1 MSNPALDEDDFAG
14 EPQQKPRKGT
24 AILRRLPL
32 YGGGAVALAVA
43 GLMFISLKSVS
54 ALDQR
59 LTHVEKQQNVV
70 YSQALARSDLTP
82 LQDSLKAYG
91 GELKQQQQQI
101 AALQAALKA
110 AQSSPALSALQQSVG
125 ELSEA
130 RQSMQSQLSGFDAQL
145 SALRDASQKATH
157 ADALPAVPAVKKPAP
172 AKPRHAVMNAAR
184 RAPFVLTG
192 VEKRGTTFFAAV
204 APQGFSDLT
213 QIRLIGEGESVQG
226 WTLIGAGY
234 GQAQFR
240 VNGRVTTV
248 NVH

>member
-1 MSNPALDEDDFAG
+1 MSNSALDEDDFAG
-14 EPQQKPRKGT
+14 EPQQKPRRGA

-32 YGGGAVALAVA
+32 YGGVALALAVA
-43 GLMFISLKSVS
+43 GLTFISLKSVS

-59 LTHVEKQQNVV
+59 LGHVEKQQNVV

-101 AALQAALKA
+101 AALQAAMKT
-110 AQSSPALSALQQSVG
+110 AQSSPALAALQQSVG
-125 ELSEA
+125 ELSAA
-130 RQSMQSQLSGFDAQL
+130 RQDMQSQLSGFDAQL
-145 SALRDASQKATH
+145 NALRDASQKAPHT
-157 ADALPAVPAVKKPAP
+157 DAPPATTAVKKAAP
-172 AKPRHAVMNAAR
+172 AKPRHAALNAAR

-192 VEKRGTTFFAAV
+192 VEKRGTTSFAAV
-204 APQGFSDLT
+204 APRGFSGLS
-213 QIRLIGEGESVQG
+213 QIRLIGEGQSVQG

-240 VNGRVTTV
+240 VNGRLTTV

>member
-1 MSNPALDEDDFAG
+1 MSNPTLDEDDFAG

-91 GELKQQQQQI
+91 GELKQQQI

-110 AQSSPALSALQQSVG
+110 AQSSPALATLQQAVG
-125 ELSEA
+125 DLSAA
-130 RQSMQSQLSGFDAQL
+130 RQSMQAQLSGLDAQL
-145 SALRDASQKATH
+145 NALQATSKKTPE
-157 ADALPAVPAVKKPAP
+157 ADTTPAVKKPAP
-172 AKPRHAVMNAAR
+172 AKPHRAAMKVAR
-184 RAPFVLTG
+184 SAPFVLTG
-192 VEKRGTTFFAAV
+192 VEKRGTTSFAAV
-204 APQGFSDLT
+204 APQGFSDLS
-213 QIRLIGEGESVQG
+213 QIRLIGEGQSVQG
-226 WTLIGAGY
+226 WTLISAGY

-240 VNGRVTTV
+240 VNGHLTTV

>member
-14 EPQQKPRKGT
+14 EPQQKPRKGA

-32 YGGGAVALAVA
+32 YGGVAVALAVA
-43 GLMFISLKSVS
+43 GLTFISLKSVS

-59 LTHVEKQQNVV
+59 LGHVEKQQNVV
-70 YSQALARSDLTP
+70 YSQALTRSDLTP

-91 GELKQQQQQI
+91 GDLKRQQQQI
-101 AALQAALKA
+101 AALKEAR
-110 AQSSPALSALQQSVG
+110 SGPALAALQQAVG
-125 ELSEA
+125 ELSAA

-145 SALRDASQKATH
+145 NALRAAPQKAP
-157 ADALPAVPAVKKPAP
+157 DAPPATSAVKKPAP
-172 AKPRHAVMNAAR
+172 AKPHRAAMNAAR

-192 VEKRGTTFFAAV
+192 VEKRGTTSFAAV
-204 APQGFSDLT
+204 APRGFSDLS
-213 QIRLIGEGESVQG
+213 QIRLIGEGQSVQG

>member
-14 EPQQKPRKGT
+14 EAQQKPRKGA

-32 YGGGAVALAVA
+32 YGGVAVALAVA
-43 GLMFISLKSVS
+43 GLTFFSLKSVS

-59 LTHVEKQQNVV
+59 LGHVEKQQNVV
-70 YSQALARSDLTP
+70 YSQALTQSDLTP

-91 GELKQQQQQI
+91 GDLKRQQQQI
-101 AALQAALKA
+101 AALQAALKEA
-110 AQSSPALSALQQSVG
+110 RSGPALAALQQAVG
-125 ELSEA
+125 DLSAA
-130 RQSMQSQLSGFDAQL
+130 RQDMQSQLSGLGARMD
-145 SALRDASQKATH
+145 ALRGAPQKAP
-157 ADALPAVPAVKKPAP
+157 DAPPATPAVKKPAP
-172 AKPRHAVMNAAR
+172 AKPHRAAMNAAG

-192 VEKRGTTFFAAV
+192 VEKRGTTSFAAV
-204 APQGFSDLT
+204 APRGFSDLS
-213 QIRLIGEGESVQG
+213 QIRLIDEGQSVQG

>member
-1 MSNPALDEDDFAG
+1 MSTPALDEDDFAG
-14 EPQQKPRKGT
+14 EAQQKPRKAA

-32 YGGGAVALAVA
+32 YGGVAVALAVA
-43 GLMFISLKSVS
+43 GLTFISLKSVS

-59 LTHVEKQQNVV
+59 LGHVEKQQNVV
-70 YSQALARSDLTP
+70 YSQALTRSDLTP

-91 GELKQQQQQI
+91 GDLKRQQQQI
-101 AALQAALKA
+101 ADLQAALKA
-110 AQSSPALSALQQSVG
+110 ARSGPALAALQQAVG
-125 ELSEA
+125 DLSAA
-130 RQSMQSQLSGFDAQL
+130 RQDMQSQLSGLGARMD
-145 SALRDASQKATH
+145 ALRDAPQKTPDTPPAT
-157 ADALPAVPAVKKPAP
+157 PAVKKPAP
-172 AKPRHAVMNAAR
+172 AKPRRAAMNVAR

-192 VEKRGTTFFAAV
+192 VEKRGTTSFAAV
-204 APQGFSDLT
+204 APRGFSDLS
-213 QIRLIGEGESVQG
+213 QIRLIGEGQSVQG

>member
-14 EPQQKPRKGT
+14 EVQQKPRKGA

-32 YGGGAVALAVA
+32 YGGVAVALAVA
-43 GLMFISLKSVS
+43 GLTFVSLKSVS

-59 LTHVEKQQNVV
+59 LAHVEKQQNVV
-70 YSQALARSDLTP
+70 YSQALTQSDLTP

-91 GELKQQQQQI
+91 GDLKRQQQQI
-101 AALQAALKA
+101 AALQVALKEDR
-110 AQSSPALSALQQSVG
+110 SGPALVALQQAVG
-125 ELSEA
+125 DLSAA
-130 RQSMQSQLSGFDAQL
+130 RQDMQSQLSGLGARMD
-145 SALRDASQKATH
+145 ALRDAPQKTPDAPPAT
-157 ADALPAVPAVKKPAP
+157 PAVKKPAP
-172 AKPRHAVMNAAR
+172 AKPHRAAYKVAR

-192 VEKRGTTFFAAV
+192 VEKRGTTSFAAV
-204 APQGFSDLT
+204 APQGFSDLS
-213 QIRLIGEGESVQG
+213 QIRLIGEGQSVQG

-240 VNGRVTTV
+240 VNGHVTTV